1 MMNRIVVDG
10 TSGRRRKLL
19 ARQNCEKKKEAQK
32 DWRSFHHVGA
42 LYRHVHTK
50 RFIFYWFQ
58 SHTVFFLLGMHCTVL
73 YCTSYVVASVC
84 ILYSVCSILVP
95 GTVFFLLGI
104 LNRIWIS
111 SSIVITGTAFILR
124 WCRRLFWVREDDR
137 SEEVYLVSHRLV

>member
-73 YCTSYVVASVC
+73 YFLRSGFS
-84 ILYSVCSILVP
+84 LYSVFCMQYFSTRYRILSSWHSQSDLDFIV
-95 GTVFFLLGI
+95 
-104 LNRIWIS
+104 NRHHWNGFYS
-111 SSIVITGTAFILR
+111 A
-124 WCRRLFWVREDDR
+124 CRRLFWVREDDR